1 MRKEKAN
8 DKKAYSGKN
17 VVKSQEARLKRLTKQ
32 ATAAVIIG
40 VLLLTV
46 SIGANTF
53 TIFGYRDQ
61 IAINQALNQYRSAS
75 KTLTMSAKVYASI
88 GDKQYYD
95 AYMKELNV
103 DKNREKAIE
112 ELKKR
117 KLLESELNEI
127 NTISVMSEELASL
140 EKKAID
146 SVLKGDLASAQSYVF
161 NSEYENRVTSINQKT
176 QELIE
181 QIQSRITSKQTR
193 LRVQM
198 YVAQLIFMIAFAY
211 VAIQLYKTLKFSYSE
226 FLRPIKKVSEQM
238 KRVAA
243 GDFSL
248 ELDIKE
254 DDSEV
259 GTMVKAIKFMKENLQ
274 GMIAE
279 IETILDHMGNGNYHI
294 EISRQYVGEFEQIK
308 TSLIRIS
315 DKMKDTFR
323 TLRDVTDQIDG
334 GSEQLACAAQDLAEG
349 STSQASQVSNL
360 VASITQISA
369 QMEENAREAQ
379 ELVVISSRAS
389 DTLKEGNSKIEELK
403 TAIGEISKCSE
414 QIGSIIGTIE
424 DIASQT
430 NLLSLN
436 AAIEAAR
443 AGEAGKGFAVVAEQV
458 KNLAEESAKSVGL
471 ITGLIETTIAAVDKG
486 IGIADDTV
494 TTMSD
499 VMTGAKESTE
509 KMSGIAHVLNES
521 VEIMRD
527 VNDTIAEVSSV
538 VDNNS
543 ATSEETAAVSQQ
555 QKAQVETMVQLM
567 SHFKI

>member
-198 YVAQLIFMIAFAY
+198 YAAQLIFMIAFAY

>member
-334 GSEQLACAAQDLAEG
+334 GSEQLACVAQDLAEG